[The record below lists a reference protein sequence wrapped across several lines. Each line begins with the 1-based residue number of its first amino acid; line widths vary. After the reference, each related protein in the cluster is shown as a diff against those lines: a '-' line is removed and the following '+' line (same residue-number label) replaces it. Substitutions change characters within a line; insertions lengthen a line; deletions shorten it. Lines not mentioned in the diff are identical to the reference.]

1 MRAMIVTD
9 TNQSE
14 IGEFEKASQKLLLD
28 VAMEASNQE
37 LQKMVASQ
45 RKPANLSGYYQS
57 LQTWR
62 SPILHQLEA

>member
-45 RKPANLSGYYQS
+45 RKPANLYGYYQS

-62 SPILHQLEA
+62 SPILHRLEA